1 MWFASKRPEIRK
13 ATLTWSSA
21 SRKLVL
27 VATAITGML
36 LVVPSTVPAQAQ
48 QSQWCSKFKGM
59 VNFRYSTEDQCR
71 ASRSGRGGTC
81 FPRQASR

>member
-1 MWFASKRPEIRK
+1 MRK
-13 ATLTWSSA
+13 FI
-21 SRKLVL
+21 L
-27 VATAITGML
+27 VATAILGTL
-36 LVVPSTVPAQAQ
+36 AIVPLASPAQAQ

-59 VNFRYSTEDQCR
+59 TNCRYSTEDQCR

>member
-1 MWFASKRPEIRK
+1 
-13 ATLTWSSA
+13 
-21 SRKLVL
+21 
-27 VATAITGML
+27 ML